1 MVDVEHLTKY
11 YGDKKVLDDISFSIA
26 DHQVVGLLGLN
37 GAGKSTIM
45 NILTG
50 YLAATSGT
58 VRIAGYDILS
68 DATNAKK
75 HIGYLPEL
83 FSFYPEMRVNDFL
96 SFICDLKGVMRDHK
110 ERETHLSDICE
121 RVGLADER
129 RRMIRNLSKG
139 YRQRV
144 GFAQALIGNPA
155 LLILDEPTASLDP
168 SQVVDMR
175 ELIRETGK
183 KSAVIVSSHILH
195 EIQLMCDRVILIHE
209 GKIAAD
215 DTPEGL
221 SRKMMSTHRMVARIK
236 GAKDDVLNALQSVPS
251 VQHVEAVVENEPG
264 AFDYRIE
271 GVAGTDIR
279 EDVFHALAY
288 ADLPLLQTTRREQA
302 LEDVFLHVTG
312 TDQDAQ
318 PIQESEELR

>member
-1 MVDVEHLTKY
+1 MVDVEHLVKY
-11 YGDKKVLDDISFSIA
+11 YGDKKVIDDISFSIA
-26 DHQVVGLLGLN
+26 DRQVVGLLGLN

-68 DATNAKK
+68 DASNAKRQL
-75 HIGYLPEL
+75 GYLPEL
-83 FSFYPEMRVNDFL
+83 FSFYPEMRVDDFL
-96 SFICDLKGVMRDHK
+96 SFVCDLKGVKRDRG
-110 ERETHLSDICE
+110 EREAHLAEICE
-121 RVGLADER
+121 KVGLVEER

-144 GFAQALIGNPA
+144 GFAQALIGDPA
-155 LLILDEPTASLDP
+155 LLVLDEPTAGLDP

-175 ELIRETGK
+175 ELIRHAGER
-183 KSAVIVSSHILH
+183 SAVIVSSHILH
-195 EIQLMCDRVILIHE
+195 EIQVMCDRVILIHQ

-215 DTPEGL
+215 DTPERL
-221 SRKMMSTHRMVARIK
+221 ARKMMSTHRLVARIK
-236 GAKDDVLNALQSVPS
+236 GAKHDVLRTLQSVS
-251 VQHVEAVVENEPG
+251 SIQNVEALDEKEPD

-271 GVAGTDIR
+271 GTPGTDIR
-279 EDVFHALAY
+279 ESVFRALAQ
-288 ADLPLLQTTRREQA
+288 ADCPLLQISRREQS

-312 TDQDAQ
+312 TDQDE
-318 PIQESEELR
+318 PLIPGSEELK